1 MIFKLPFQ
9 IISRMPEERGRLKES
24 TMKLVYNIAGTI
36 SLLFAFI
43 GIILPVLP
51 TTPFILIS
59 AACYYKGSKKLHNWL
74 LKNPIFGP
82 IIKDYEK
89 HRGMKKTTKIKA
101 LLIMWSAVLASSFF
115 ILETLLMR
123 AIIITIAI
131 IGTIVMIRVKTII
144 D

>member
-1 MIFKLPFQ
+1 
-9 IISRMPEERGRLKES
+9 MPEERSRLKES

-51 TTPFILIS
+51 TTPFVLIS
-59 AACYYKGSKKLHNWL
+59 AACYYKGSEKLHNWL
-74 LKNPIFGP
+74 LKNPFFGP
-82 IIKDYEK
+82 TIMDYEK

-123 AIIITIAI
+123 AIIIIIAF
-131 IGTIVMIRVKTII
+131 IGTVVMISVKTII

>member
-1 MIFKLPFQ
+1 
-9 IISRMPEERGRLKES
+9 MPEERSRLKES

-51 TTPFILIS
+51 TTPFVLIS
-59 AACYYKGSKKLHNWL
+59 AACYYKGSEKLHNWL
-74 LKNPIFGP
+74 LKNPFFGP
-82 IIKDYEK
+82 IIMDYEK

-123 AIIITIAI
+123 AIIIIIAF
-131 IGTIVMIRVKTII
+131 IGTVVMIRVKTII